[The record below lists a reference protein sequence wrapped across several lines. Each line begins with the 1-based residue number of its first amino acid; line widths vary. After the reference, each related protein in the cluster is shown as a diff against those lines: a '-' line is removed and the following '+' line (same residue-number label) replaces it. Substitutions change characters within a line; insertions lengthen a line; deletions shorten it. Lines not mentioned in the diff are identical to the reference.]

1 MGLAVATTLLGV
13 ALLIIGKLKLASL
26 VSYLPAPVVGGYL
39 AFIGYFCL
47 LSGLNLCTGL
57 IFNANFNDM
66 HNFVTLVT
74 TSKLVILT
82 LPGLFGGALLL
93 LVATKCTNV
102 GKTKNEDKTRT
113 NNTKKIKEMIS
124 IFSSLTAFIFCV
136 LLNFFFL
143 SSLSL
148 QNQQLRCH

>member
-1 MGLAVATTLLGV
+1 MNYLNLKSTRRSLFRQGLLFLHAIATSIVKQGMQQKLTDSEILATVVVGLAVATTLLGV

-57 IFNANFNDM
+57 IFNANFNDS
-66 HNFVTLVT
+66 NFVTLVT

-102 GKTKNEDKTRT
+102 GKT
-113 NNTKKIKEMIS
+113 
-124 IFSSLTAFIFCV
+124 CG
-136 LLNFFFL
+136 
-143 SSLSL
+143 
-148 QNQQLRCH
+148 

>member
-57 IFNANFNDM
+57 IFNANFNDS
-66 HNFVTLVT
+66 NFITLVT

-102 GKTKNEDKTRT
+102 GKT
-113 NNTKKIKEMIS
+113 
-124 IFSSLTAFIFCV
+124 
-136 LLNFFFL
+136 
-143 SSLSL
+143 
-148 QNQQLRCH
+148 

>member
-39 AFIGYFCL
+39 AFIGFFCL

-57 IFNANFNDM
+57 IFNANFNDRC
-66 HNFVTLVT
+66 NFVTLVT

-102 GKTKNEDKTRT
+102 GKTWLILKMKIAKQEQTTQKRYDFNIFFT
-113 NNTKKIKEMIS
+113 NS
-124 IFSSLTAFIFCV
+124 
-136 LLNFFFL
+136 
-143 SSLSL
+143 
-148 QNQQLRCH
+148 